1 MSTRKLIVVLLCVL
15 GVASCASTPPVN
27 DARANLSPKELELTR
42 NKEFEQLTATY
53 TYWSKALEGAESLR
67 IYAPENYREMMS
79 SWKSAHDLFI
89 EIRKDPNQID
99 NKHSVFSS
107 ETYAVGFRD
116 RINTVEYN
124 YRAIQGLKKQ
134 ADELLA
140 PAMTEMIYL
149 QKIEAGRYFKHAM
162 NTLSRDYQRLFEH
175 LVVSEVDLATSYQ
188 ERFLNHAKALE
199 IRVIDAKYVKPLEQK
214 LATLASARYNVL
226 APVSFG
232 YVEQGIHELSEFVT
246 QSPRA
251 FVEID
256 EQVERIDFQFRRLE
270 SVVQEVTKL
279 INVEKSQFE
288 PFVLEA
294 ETRMHHISSA
304 AKGNDYRDQSLSAQS
319 SRIAH
324 DVERLKA
331 ADNTRALKKE
341 NALLKQQITL
351 LQKRSD
357 SVVSPDEAQVAQ
369 DVAAQN
375 RAEIETLKKLVSALQ
390 EQAE

>member
-42 NKEFEQLTATY
+42 NKELEQLTVTY

-124 YRAIQGLKKQ
+124 YRAIQGLKTQ

-140 PAMTEMIYL
+140 PAMTEMAYL
-149 QKIEAGRYFKHAM
+149 QKIEASRYFKHAM

-214 LATLASARYNVL
+214 LATLASARYNIL
-226 APVSFG
+226 APVSYG
-232 YVEQGIHELSEFVT
+232 YVEQGIKELSEFVT

-294 ETRMHHISSA
+294 ESRMHHISSA

-319 SRIAH
+319 NRIAH

-341 NALLKQQITL
+341 NALLKQQIAL
-351 LQKRSD
+351 LQQHRD
-357 SVVSPDEAQVAQ
+357 TVVSSEDAQVAQ